1 MLIRYRSVKIT
12 VLSII
17 FQALFQVALYY
28 VLGFIVVDNIN
39 DLKQNIGI
47 IAIVLFI
54 YLLSIYITNI
64 LKARSEYYVIQDWRQ
79 KVDKIIVDM
88 SYSEYNSMN
97 YSERLS
103 IYINDIPKIRELV
116 FDKFF
121 SMVQYLFSSI
131 WILVALY
138 KIHYSMVLVALASGL
153 IMYIIPR
160 VLQKRLSEE
169 IKNVQKAKEQYTSKI
184 RELLEGFN
192 TLLENSALLRF
203 LNKSRRASYA
213 YAEIQLKSD
222 KFTAFM
228 SAALNALNFIVT
240 IIGLSIVS
248 YFVILGHVE
257 VGALISVISL
267 LPNFGSSL
275 VQFISEKQFY
285 NSGKELYEDKIGN
298 LSNDNHVEKKFLPDC
313 KKSKD
318 LKSVDYIINSKKS
331 IIGQIELINT
341 EIVYSDKI
349 IRFPKNM
356 IFEKGKKYVIIGESG
371 SGKSSLIKL
380 ILGQI
385 QNYNGK
391 RLINGNRC
399 DMELFD
405 SIAYV
410 SQSTFLFNDSLR
422 NNIDL
427 NGTHTDEEII
437 NILENLKLSEFNLD
451 YRIQENGKNL
461 SGGQRQRLAIARS
474 ILNDKEVI
482 ILDEAT
488 ANLDTETAR
497 IIENYV
503 FDKFETIIM
512 ITHHLN
518 PELEMKVDNKILLL
532 A

>member
-1 MLIRYRSVKIT
+1 METKMLMRYRSVKIT

-17 FQALFQVALYY
+17 FQALFQVTLYY

-116 FDKFF
+116 FDKYF

-192 TLLENSALLRF
+192 TLLENSALLKF

-275 VQFISEKQFY
+275 VQFIS
-285 NSGKELYEDKIGN
+285 
-298 LSNDNHVEKKFLPDC
+298 
-313 KKSKD
+313 
-318 LKSVDYIINSKKS
+318 
-331 IIGQIELINT
+331 
-341 EIVYSDKI
+341 
-349 IRFPKNM
+349 
-356 IFEKGKKYVIIGESG
+356 
-371 SGKSSLIKL
+371 
-380 ILGQI
+380 
-385 QNYNGK
+385 
-391 RLINGNRC
+391 
-399 DMELFD
+399 
-405 SIAYV
+405 
-410 SQSTFLFNDSLR
+410 
-422 NNIDL
+422 
-427 NGTHTDEEII
+427 
-437 NILENLKLSEFNLD
+437 
-451 YRIQENGKNL
+451 
-461 SGGQRQRLAIARS
+461 
-474 ILNDKEVI
+474 
-482 ILDEAT
+482 
-488 ANLDTETAR
+488 
-497 IIENYV
+497 
-503 FDKFETIIM
+503 
-512 ITHHLN
+512 
-518 PELEMKVDNKILLL
+518 
-532 A
+532 